1 MQVQVFT
8 HQQETLSQLLAL
20 FLYATII
27 HFQILK
33 QDVALKM
40 AQIQRHI
47 AQQRDRYSELN
58 LPVPDDLAVLISNL
72 NDLEGNVTDS
82 LQDQQENLREKR
94 KNWQECKANLK
105 VCVMSTF
112 TLWTHYNILNMD
124 IRLLS

>member
-1 MQVQVFT
+1 
-8 HQQETLSQLLAL
+8 
-20 FLYATII
+20 
-27 HFQILK
+27 
-33 QDVALKM
+33 M

-112 TLWTHYNILNMD
+112 TLWAHYIILNMD
-124 IRLLS
+124 IMLLS